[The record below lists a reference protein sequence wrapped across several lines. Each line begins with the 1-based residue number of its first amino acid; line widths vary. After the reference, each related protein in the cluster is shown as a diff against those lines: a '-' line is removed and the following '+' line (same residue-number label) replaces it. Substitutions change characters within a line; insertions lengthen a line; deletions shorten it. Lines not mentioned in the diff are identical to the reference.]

1 MPKVKDYLSEE
12 QLKTIQAVQKLNN
25 ELYDKYGWENHID
38 LFSIT
43 ISSYYFFISF
53 NINTNHIVEIP
64 IYNSENEDR
73 IFYEKSNKYEEW
85 YSYIKRKFRE
95 IKEGLNNIKI

>member
-12 QLKTIQAVQKLNN
+12 QLKATQAVQKINN

-43 ISSYYFFISF
+43 ICSYYFFITF
-53 NINTNHIVEIP
+53 NINTNHIIEIP

-73 IFYEKSNKYEEW
+73 IFYEKANKYEEW
-85 YSYIKRKFRE
+85 YFYIKRKFRE
-95 IKEGLNNIKI
+95 IKEDLNNIKI